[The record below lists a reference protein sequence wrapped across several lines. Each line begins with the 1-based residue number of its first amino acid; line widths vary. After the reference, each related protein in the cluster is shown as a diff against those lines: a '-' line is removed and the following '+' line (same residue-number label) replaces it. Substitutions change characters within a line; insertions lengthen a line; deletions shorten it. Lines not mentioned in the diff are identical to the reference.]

1 MSNLPPSPLGT
12 SKNYLI
18 AIGVALL
25 LGGFEFFGIWR
36 HEERAKAEAAAAAT
50 AAATAKPAPASSA
63 PASSASAAPTPA
75 N

>member
-1 MSNLPPSPLGT
+1 MSNLPPSPLGA

-18 AIGVALL
+18 AIGIALA

-36 HEERAKAEAAAAAT
+36 HEERAKAQAAAAAA
-50 AAATAKPAPASSA
+50 AAATAKPAPAATAPVTSA
-63 PASSASAAPTPA
+63 PA

>member
-36 HEERAKAEAAAAAT
+36 HEERAKAEAAAAAA
-50 AAATAKPAPASSA
+50 AAATAKPAPATTA
-63 PASSASAAPTPA
+63 PATPA

>member
-1 MSNLPPSPLGT
+1 MSNLPPSPPGT

-18 AIGVALL
+18 AIGVALW

-36 HEERAKAEAAAAAT
+36 HGERAKAEAAAAAT

-63 PASSASAAPTPA
+63 PAAPTPA

>member
-1 MSNLPPSPLGT
+1 MSNLPPSPLGA

-18 AIGVALL
+18 AIGIALA

-36 HEERAKAEAAAAAT
+36 HEERAKAQAAAAAA
-50 AAATAKPAPASSA
+50 AAATAKPAPATSA
-63 PASSASAAPTPA
+63 PA

>member
-1 MSNLPPSPLGT
+1 MSNLPPSPLGA

-18 AIGVALL
+18 AIGIALA

-36 HEERAKAEAAAAAT
+36 HEERAKAEAAAAAA
-50 AAATAKPAPASSA
+50 AAATAKPAPATTA
-63 PASSASAAPTPA
+63 PAATAPA

>member
-18 AIGVALL
+18 AIGIALA

-36 HEERAKAEAAAAAT
+36 HEERAKAQAAAA
-50 AAATAKPAPASSA
+50 AAATAKPAPAPTAPVTSA
-63 PASSASAAPTPA
+63 PA

>member
-1 MSNLPPSPLGT
+1 MSNLPPSPLGA

-18 AIGVALL
+18 AIGIALA

-36 HEERAKAEAAAAAT
+36 HEERAKAQAAAAA
-50 AAATAKPAPASSA
+50 AAATAKPAPAATA
-63 PASSASAAPTPA
+63 PA